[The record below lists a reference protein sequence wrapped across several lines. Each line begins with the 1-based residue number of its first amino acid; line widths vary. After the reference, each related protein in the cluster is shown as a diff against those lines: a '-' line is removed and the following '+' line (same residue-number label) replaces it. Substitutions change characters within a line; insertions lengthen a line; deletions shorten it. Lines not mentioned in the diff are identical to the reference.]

1 MGVRLWQWMGVLR
14 EEKQDEW
21 SLLWT
26 VGMTTGEW
34 GDLSEAHQLQSKQ
47 PVQLARPGSV
57 SRWLQSRGPGGAM
70 ALVT

>member
-1 MGVRLWQWMGVLR
+1 MGVLC

-34 GDLSEAHQLQSKQ
+34 GDFSEAHQLESTQ
-47 PVQLARPGSV
+47 PVQLDQAQFPDGFRAGVP
-57 SRWLQSRGPGGAM
+57 RGAM